1 MQVSKKD
8 ALRIAELIKSCFNVY
23 ASGAFAHTDLSESE
37 IAELIY
43 MAANHEHAQE
53 AIEKYCNKVIGCI

>member
-8 ALRIAELIKSCFNVY
+8 AMRVANLIKSCFNVY
-23 ASGAFAHTDLSESE
+23 ASSAFAHTDLSESE

-43 MAANHEHAQE
+43 MAANHEHAQD
-53 AIEKYCNKVIGCI
+53 AIEKYCDKIIGCI

>member
-8 ALRIAELIKSCFNVY
+8 AMRIAKLIKSCFKVY
-23 ASGAFAHTDLSESE
+23 VSGAFVNMDLSEGE

-53 AIEKYCNKVIGCI
+53 AVEKYCDKIIGCM

>member
-8 ALRIAELIKSCFNVY
+8 AMRIAKLIKSCFNVY
-23 ASGAFAHTDLSESE
+23 ASCAFVNKDLSECE

-43 MAANHEHAQE
+43 IAAKHEHPQE
-53 AIEKYCNKVIGCI
+53 AIEKHCDKIIGCM

>member
-8 ALRIAELIKSCFNVY
+8 AMRIAKLIKSCFNVY
-23 ASGAFAHTDLSESE
+23 ASGAFVNMDLSEGE

-53 AIEKYCNKVIGCI
+53 AIEKYCDKIIGCM